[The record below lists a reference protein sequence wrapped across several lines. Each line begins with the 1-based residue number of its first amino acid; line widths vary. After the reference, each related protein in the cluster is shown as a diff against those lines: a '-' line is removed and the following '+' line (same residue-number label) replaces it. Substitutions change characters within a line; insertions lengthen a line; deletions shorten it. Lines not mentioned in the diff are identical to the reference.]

1 MTDVEPV
8 RTAEIIAVGSELL
21 GSTRLD
27 TNSLFV
33 AERLASLGIDLQAKA
48 VVGDNRAA
56 LAGLLRQALER
67 ADVVILSGGLGPTD
81 DDVTR
86 DAVSDALERPLIET
100 PSITETIARR
110 FARRGMRMPDV
121 NRRQAMVLEGGVVL
135 DNPNGTAPGQWIE
148 HGRRIVIMLP
158 GPPRELKPMMET
170 LVGGRLAARA
180 GRERAFRSVLFITGR
195 GESHVEEATQPIYS
209 TWLRES
215 PPIETTILASPGQ
228 VELHFTL
235 RSADAAAA
243 EQRLGK
249 ARDEM
254 LGVLGEDVFSI
265 DGRPMEEV
273 VGQLLVDRKL
283 TIAVAESCTGGLL
296 LSRLTDVPGSSSYVL
311 GGVIAYSNQLKTTL
325 ASVAPALIQEQGA
338 VSEPVAL
345 ALAEGVRARAG
356 SSIGVGIT
364 GIAGP
369 SGGSEQKPVGTVCT
383 AVVMPGGETRVRT
396 FSYPGGRAMIKFFA
410 TQGALD
416 MVRRALPN
424 V

>member
-1 MTDVEPV
+1 MTDTDPV

-33 AERLASLGIDLQAKA
+33 AERLASLGIDLRAKA
-48 VVGDNRAA
+48 VVGDNRAE
-56 LAGLLRQALER
+56 LAGLVRQALER

-86 DAVSDALERPLIET
+86 DAVSDAIERPLIET

-110 FARRGMRMPDV
+110 FAKRGLRMPEV
-121 NRRQAMVLEGGVVL
+121 NRRQAMVIEGGVVL

-170 LVGGRLAARA
+170 LVAGRLAARA
-180 GRERAFRSVLFITGR
+180 GRERAFRSALFITGR
-195 GESHVEEATQPIYS
+195 GESHVEEATQPIYA
-209 TWLRES
+209 TWLRET

-243 EQRLGK
+243 ERRLAK

-254 LGVLGEDVFSI
+254 VAVLGDDVFSTE
-265 DGRPMEEV
+265 GRPMEEV
-273 VGQLLVDRKL
+273 VGELLIDRKL

-296 LSRLTDVPGSSSYVL
+296 LSRLTDVPGSSNYVL
-311 GGVIAYSNQLKTTL
+311 GGVIVYSNELKTTL
-325 ASVAPALIQEQGA
+325 ASVAPALIQEHGA

-345 ALAEGVRARAG
+345 ALAEGVRAQTG
-356 SSIGVGIT
+356 SAIGVGIT

-369 SGGSEQKPVGTVCT
+369 SGGSERKPVGTVCT
-383 AVVMPGGETRVRT
+383 AVVTPGGATRVRT
-396 FSYPGGRAMIKFFA
+396 FSYPGGRAMVKFFA

-416 MVRRALPN
+416 MVRRALRN
-424 V
+424 Q